1 MNPES
6 SNPVPFVYS
15 ERREPEWRGRRIAAH
30 LACEQLASRHDD
42 GDMLALVIAFA
53 SDPKWEV
60 RKVVAE
66 SLASFPEGI
75 AKEISAAM
83 AGETHA
89 MVEAAIRRSLSRR
102 QLGGSPVPGHEGL
115 LHDEFEKIKERF
127 GAEAADAARD
137 MAEKS
142 TALHLRAAVHDIRNI
157 ITALSPSAELAADP
171 NHRRNVNRIVK
182 ARGYLKRM
190 LDMMDKYT
198 APLSVKKSTESIRE
212 VIEESLV
219 AARELIREDG
229 FDTSSVEI
237 HIGIPDAVVFS
248 VARMEIVMA
257 LTNLIKN
264 AIESH
269 GRKPRKINEGKVKIG
284 GNVLDG
290 FIRIHIRD
298 FGQGLSQ
305 ADLDGLMNFIPTKST
320 KRGGSGYG
328 LPLSNRYI
336 CAHGGNLSLDSREDQ
351 GTIATVS
358 LPLSAESDPHP

>member
-1 MNPES
+1 MNSEPLK
-6 SNPVPFVYS
+6 PVPSYT

-30 LACEQLASRHDD
+30 LTCKQLASRHNDE
-42 GDMLALVIAFA
+42 DMLAAVIAFA
-53 SDPKWEV
+53 TDQKWEV

-75 AKEISAAM
+75 TKQICAAM

-89 MVEAAIRRSLSRR
+89 MVEAAIKRSLSRR
-102 QLGGSPVPGHEGL
+102 QLGGSPLPGHEGL
-115 LHDEFEKIKERF
+115 LHDEFEKIKARHGQEA
-127 GAEAADAARD
+127 AEAARE
-137 MAEKS
+137 MAERS
-142 TALHLRAAVHDIRNI
+142 TALHLRAAIHDIRNI
-157 ITALSPSAELAADP
+157 ITALNPSPELAADP

-198 APLSVKKSTESIRE
+198 TPLSVKKSTEDIRD
-212 VIEESLV
+212 VIEESLA

-229 FDTSSVEI
+229 FDTSGVEV
-237 HIGIPDAVVFS
+237 HIGIPSRVIFS

-269 GRKPRKINEGKVKIG
+269 GRKARKIHDGRVKIEG
-284 GNVLDG
+284 IVLNG
-290 FIRIHIRD
+290 FIQIQIRD
-298 FGQGLSQ
+298 HGQGLSQ
-305 ADLDGLMNFIPTKST
+305 TDLDGLMNFIPTKST

-336 CAHGGNLSLDSREDQ
+336 SAHGGNLSLDSREDQ

-358 LPLSAESDPHP
+358 IPLSSESNSHA